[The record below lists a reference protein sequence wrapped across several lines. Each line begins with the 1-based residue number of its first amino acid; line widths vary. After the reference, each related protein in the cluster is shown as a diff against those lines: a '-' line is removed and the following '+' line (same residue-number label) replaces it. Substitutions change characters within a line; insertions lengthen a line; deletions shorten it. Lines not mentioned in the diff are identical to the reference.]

1 LDFSILD
8 FGLKRRRIK
17 RMNAFPSQSLFDNR
31 KPVVSRVEPSAIQN
45 PKWAGLFAIIIAL
58 TVWVARVEAQQPEK
72 IYRIGF
78 LDPSTPSGMAVMVDA
93 FRQELSKLGWIEG
106 KNIRIEYRFA
116 GSKPD
121 RLPELAADL
130 VRLKVDLK
138 GTTGVKSRV
147 E

>member
-1 LDFSILD
+1 MKQFWILD
-8 FGLKRRRIK
+8 FGFSIRRFKRK
-17 RMNAFPSQSLFDNR
+17 KFLVFALFFLLLA
-31 KPVVSRVEPSAIQN
+31 PCSA
-45 PKWAGLFAIIIAL
+45 
-58 TVWVARVEAQQPEK
+58 VRAQQAGK
-72 IYRIGF
+72 IFRIGF
-78 LDPSTPSGMAVMVDA
+78 LDPSTPAGMAVMVDA

-116 GSKPD
+116 ESKPD